1 MKKKYIIIFMIASMV
16 MAILYFTNVF
26 FFFFW
31 AGCEIICAMMMWLFR
46 QIFKPTASII
56 FALLYTV
63 LSAFVWTQVPY
74 TATFASQLLATII
87 YTFLVVFCICLLIGL
102 IAEAVKMYQEIKNEP
117 R

>member
-26 FFFFW
+26 SGEMW
-31 AGCEIICAMMMWLFR
+31 AGCEIICATMMLLFR
-46 QIFKPTASII
+46 QMFKPVASII
-56 FALLYTV
+56 FALIYTA